1 MKKKLVSFLTIL
13 LFPLLIITGYSSWII
28 VGEKIATVGTNGL
41 GPTGGKVAY
50 ISSDPSK
57 FYTRIEKALEVA
69 TDGQT
74 VYVLPNSNPTIY
86 EDCEI
91 KSGVIL
97 CLPYDGTTYKH
108 SDKDYTSGKLFSD
121 TDSTYVKNNR
131 KNSVKVNDNVVITN
145 NGTLYIGG
153 QLGTGSNGRTPTGHT
168 AGLYCE
174 MVMGE
179 NSSIINNGTIDC
191 FGYIKESKSINGSS
205 VISNSGSNV
214 ILPLVIYDFRGGS
227 FSSIAATKTDN
238 GKQKIMPFNVF
249 DFPNIQSKM
258 IYNYGSKLQ
267 GRVMVYANSTINI
280 PEPTNVIYT
289 SNAMFLIK
297 SGSVSVKYTPATNL
311 YTANDCSS
319 ATAKENINKS
329 KVYLDG
335 DISISSLKL
344 SLGMSI
350 DTADFHLPLSYK
362 FDVIISSGISNID
375 EKVKFLGGSSLIV
388 NENSILNINA
398 STYFYRN
405 YIEKATTDGAK
416 YPKIFQT
423 KSTFI
428 NNGTVNINSPFA
440 GQIETNLEEGK
451 TAKLVLL
458 SSFSPTI
465 SIDEMISGT
474 GNGITEKQNWSYC
487 TVTGN
492 AVGFINSST
501 LSSFKKDSTYTSK
514 GILWEGAIGTT
525 ATTETYGATKT
536 GSCLLPGTMITM
548 ADGTKKPVEQ
558 IQPGDMLKVFN
569 HYTGE
574 YDVSPVV
581 FNDSEPKQDVIVIN
595 LEFSNGSYIG
605 VVAEHGFFDLDLM
618 KYVYIDEYNYNDYV
632 GHRFYSDGNSIV
644 TLNRAYITTQYTE
657 VYSPVTAYHLN
668 YFTEDILSMPG
679 GIEGLFNIFEYDD
692 NLKYNEELMKQ
703 DIEKY
708 GLYTYDDFKDYCSY
722 EFYQAF
728 PAEYLKVAVGKG
740 YITFDE
746 IIYLINRY
754 KTKV

>member
-1 MKKKLVSFLTIL
+1 MKKKLVSFLSII

-28 VGEKIATVGTNGL
+28 VGEKTATVGTNGL

-50 ISSDPSK
+50 VSSDTSK

-69 TDGQT
+69 TSGQT
-74 VYVLPNSNPTIY
+74 VYVLPDSNPTIY
-86 EDCEI
+86 KDCEI
-91 KSGVIL
+91 KSGVTL

-108 SDKDYTSGKLFSD
+108 SNKDFTSGQLFSD
-121 TDSTYVKNNR
+121 TDSTYVDNNR
-131 KNSVKVNDNVVITN
+131 RNSVKVNEGVVITN
-145 NGTLYIGG
+145 NGTIYVGG
-153 QLGTGSNGRTPTGHT
+153 QLGTGTSNQRPTWHT

-174 MVMGE
+174 IVIGE

-191 FGYIKESKSINGSS
+191 FGYIKESKSNNGST
-205 VISNSGSNV
+205 VVSNSGSTI

-249 DFPNIQSKM
+249 DFPNIQSKT
-258 IYNYGSKLQ
+258 IYKYGAKLQ
-267 GRVMVYANSTINI
+267 GRVMVYANKTINI
-280 PEPTNVIYT
+280 PDPTNVIYT
-289 SNAMFLIK
+289 SNAMFLMK
-297 SGSVSVKYTPATNL
+297 SGSVSIKYTPASCL
-311 YTANDCSS
+311 YTSNDCDP
-319 ATAKENINKS
+319 AITIEKINKS
-329 KVYLDG
+329 TVYLDG
-335 DISISSLKL
+335 EISISSLNL
-344 SLGMSI
+344 NLGMSI
-350 DTADFHLPLSYK
+350 NTAEFHLPLSYK
-362 FDVIISSGISNID
+362 FDVNISSGISNID

-388 NENSILNINA
+388 NENATLNINA

-405 YIEKATTDGAK
+405 YIEKATTAGAR
-416 YPKIFQT
+416 YPTIFQT
-423 KSTFI
+423 KSTFL
-428 NNGTVNINSPFA
+428 NNGIVNINSPFA
-440 GQIETNLEEGK
+440 GQIETEK
-451 TAKLVLL
+451 KDAKLVLL

-474 GNGITEKQNWSYC
+474 GNGLTEKQNWSYC

-492 AVGFINSST
+492 AVGYINSHS
-501 LSSFKKDSTYTSK
+501 LSSFIKDNEYTSN
-514 GILWEGAIGTT
+514 GNYWLGNIGTT
-525 ATTETYGATKT
+525 STTETYGDTKT
-536 GSCLLPGTMITM
+536 GSYCLLPDTLVTM

-581 FNDSEPKQDVIVIN
+581 FNDSEPKQDVKVIN
-595 LEFSNGSYIG
+595 LEFSNGSNIG
-605 VVAEHGFFDLDLM
+605 VVYEHGFFDLDLM
-618 KYVYIDEYNYNDYV
+618 KYVYIDKYNYNDYV
-632 GHRFYSDGNSIV
+632 GHRFYSDGNNIV

-657 VYSPVTAYHLN
+657 VYSPVTVYHLN

-692 NLKYNEELMKQ
+692 DLKYNEELMKQ

-708 GLYTYDDFKDYCSY
+708 GLYTYEDFKDYCSY

-754 KTKV
+754 KNKV